1 MADIFTPKFPG
12 QGLGDLVLLDKIDQL
27 LAYNL
32 TEYVNFPQLV
42 VVGDQSSGKSSVLEG
57 LTRLPFPRDSGLCT
71 RFATH
76 IIFRRTRADTK
87 RSISASIVPA
97 SDTHAEHA
105 SHLVTWKASLMESLD
120 FESFAR
126 TMREVSCSPDY
137 GSVELQGGNFQA
149 SFTQDVFRLE
159 ICGPEEDNLSIIDVP
174 GIFKNTTDGLTT
186 KKYVKMVKDM
196 VLSYMRNPR
205 SIMLT
210 VVPANVDIATQE
222 ILEMAR
228 ECDPQGSR
236 TQGVFIKPDLVDK
249 GAEDK
254 VIDLVEGK
262 TCSLKLGWIVVRN
275 AGQQQLLDQS
285 SNRDEVEAQFFCEAH
300 PWNSLS
306 REKVGIAALKIRLKD
321 VQTTQIR
328 QEFPKAYRVIL
339 LLSSRIWLADLSALG
354 IERST
359 PEQQRSF
366 LLDIIMKFQ
375 DIVSQ
380 VMATSYGTH
389 ELFQKD
395 KDSRLATIV
404 RNRMDVFKSDME
416 EYGFE
421 YQFLRWTPGT
431 QLLNVLGAVLESE
444 YNSDSD
450 PNFEIDDDDG
460 DDDNNGEEADEI
472 PVRKNMNAS
481 EHGGAIDGILHEQQ
495 TVKKPTGDSILASIE
510 G

>member
-126 TMREVSCSPDY
+126 TMREVHQTMGLSSSKEEIFKPT
-137 GSVELQGGNFQA
+137 
-149 SFTQDVFRLE
+149 FTQDVFRLE

-210 VVPANVDIATQE
+210 VVRANVDIATQE